1 MSKSGG
7 AFRDAKCSFCGKSHE
22 EVLRLIA
29 GPGVYICNECVNLCN
44 LILQEHKEE
53 EQTSG
58 SAAIQVAGK
67 PDQAFSDPLT
77 EDDLDFLDNPPPK
90 PKEIKAFLD
99 QYVIGQDF
107 AKKVISV
114 AVYNHY
120 MRITEQLEAREKGD
134 DAEMQKSNILLI
146 GPTGCGKTLI
156 AETLAKQLKVPFAIA
171 DATTL
176 TEAGYVGEDV
186 ENILVRLLQAADYD
200 VERAEKGI
208 VYIDEIDKIARKS
221 ESTSITRDVS
231 GEGVQQAMLRMI
243 EGTVANVPPKG
254 GRKHP
259 YQDFI
264 QINTKNILFICGG
277 AFDGLEKII
286 ARRVNKKTI
295 GFGGNIIEEAKR
307 QKSILLK
314 EVQPDDL
321 MAYGF
326 IPEFIGR
333 LPVIASLEGLGEDAL
348 VRILTEPKNALIR
361 QYKKAFLMEGVVLDL
376 TEDALKAIAKVA
388 ALKETG
394 ARGLRSIME
403 SIMLDLMYEIPSKAE
418 NLSRVV
424 LNEDFVLGMGE
435 PEMEFLED
443 DEEVA

>member
-1 MSKSGG
+1 
-7 AFRDAKCSFCGKSHE
+7 
-22 EVLRLIA
+22 
-29 GPGVYICNECVNLCN
+29 
-44 LILQEHKEE
+44 
-53 EQTSG
+53 
-58 SAAIQVAGK
+58 
-67 PDQAFSDPLT
+67 
-77 EDDLDFLDNPPPK
+77 
-90 PKEIKAFLD
+90 
-99 QYVIGQDF
+99 
-107 AKKVISV
+107 
-114 AVYNHY
+114 
-120 MRITEQLEAREKGD
+120 
-134 DAEMQKSNILLI
+134 
-146 GPTGCGKTLI
+146 
-156 AETLAKQLKVPFAIA
+156 
-171 DATTL
+171 
-176 TEAGYVGEDV
+176 
-186 ENILVRLLQAADYD
+186 
-200 VERAEKGI
+200 
-208 VYIDEIDKIARKS
+208 
-221 ESTSITRDVS
+221 
-231 GEGVQQAMLRMI
+231 MLRMI

>member
-1 MSKSGG
+1 MSNSGDDY
-7 AFRDAKCSFCGKSHE
+7 RDAQCSFCGKSQD
-22 EVLRLIA
+22 EVLKLIA
-29 GPGVYICNECVNLCN
+29 GPGVYICNECINLCN
-44 LILQEHKEE
+44 LILQESEDSPVKGRSLAV
-53 EQTSG
+53 QN
-58 SAAIQVAGK
+58 AGE
-67 PDQAFSDPLT
+67 ADPLSSGT
-77 EDDLDFLDNPPPK
+77 SLMEEIEDVILCPPR

-99 QYVIGQDF
+99 QYVIGQEM
-107 AKKVISV
+107 AKKVIAV

-120 MRITEQLEAREKGD
+120 MRIKEQVEAVEDGT

-146 GPTGCGKTLI
+146 GPTGSGKTLI
-156 AETLAKQLKVPFAIA
+156 AETLARQLKVPFAIA

-208 VYIDEIDKIARKS
+208 IYVDEIDKVARKS

-231 GEGVQQAMLRMI
+231 GEGVQQALLRII
-243 EGTVANVPPKG
+243 EGTIANVPPKG

-259 YQDFI
+259 YQEFI

-277 AFDGLEKII
+277 AFDGLENII

-295 GFGGNIIEEAKR
+295 GFGGAIMEERKR
-307 QKSILLK
+307 QKTALFK

-321 MAYGF
+321 MTFGF

-333 LPVIASLEGLGEDAL
+333 LPVITALEGLDEDAL

-361 QYKKAFLMEGVVLDL
+361 QYKKAFMMESVELDV
-376 TEDALKAIAKVA
+376 TEGALKAIARKA
-388 ALKETG
+388 AARETG

-403 SIMLDLMYEIPSKAE
+403 SLMLDLMYELPSQAE
-418 NLSRVV
+418 ALAKVV
-424 LNEDFVLGMGE
+424 LTEDYVLGKGM
-435 PEMEFLED
+435 PVMDYLED